1 MASDDGHVPPI
12 FVSHGTPMLGDL
24 ASRAAELAT
33 WVRDLPRPRSILVV
47 SSHWHAPVLTRG
59 STAARPV
66 LLHAVD
72 EPAAVQATTWS
83 APGAPD
89 LAYELHQLLPVE
101 REPTRAWDSGVWLP
115 LAAMY
120 PEADLPVLQLSLV
133 LGATPRSLFAIGR
146 KIGVLAA
153 RGVLLM
159 GSGAITH
166 NLEAIDPRVDAPP
179 VGWAREFDSW
189 IANLLADADH
199 EEFLQWRAMAPN
211 ARLAHPSGAHLDPL
225 FVMAGAASLYE
236 HGVGFP
242 VRGFDHGTLSRR
254 AIQFGR

>member
-1 MASDDGHVPPI
+1 
-12 FVSHGTPMLGDL
+12 MLGDL
-24 ASRAAELAT
+24 AARAAELGT
-33 WVRDLPRPRSILVV
+33 WSRDLPRPRSILVV
-47 SSHWHAPVLTRG
+47 SSHWRAPVLTRG
-59 STAARPV
+59 STAARPA
-66 LLHAVD
+66 LLHEAD
-72 EPAAVQATTWS
+72 EPAALQATAWS
-83 APGAPD
+83 APGAPG

-101 REPTRAWDSGVWLP
+101 RDPTRAWDSGVWLP
-115 LAAMY
+115 LLAMY
-120 PEADLPVLQLSLV
+120 PEAEVPVLQLSLV

-153 RGVLLM
+153 RGALLV

-189 IANLLADADH
+189 IANLLADAEHD
-199 EEFLQWRAMAPN
+199 ELLQWRTKAPN
-211 ARLAHPSGAHLDPL
+211 ARLAQPPGSHLDPL

-242 VRGFDHGTLSRR
+242 LRGFDHGTVSRR
-254 AIQFGR
+254 AVQFGR